1 MLDERKS
8 EILRALIEEHIETGE
23 PVSSR
28 SILEASGLAVST
40 ATVRNDLAAL
50 ESDGYVVQPHTSAGR
65 IPTAT
70 AYRFYVDHL
79 SRPALRP
86 MNADKISN
94 FFSSVHVELSR
105 LLKSTTSL
113 LTEITHYPAV
123 VTGPGLG
130 GETVRGVHLVQMSS
144 DVVLVVLV
152 TDAGRV
158 SQEIARLSA
167 PADPSEVE
175 AAESIILRRLVDAP
189 LTTNMDAASLITD
202 DVPDA
207 VRSILQTVCDSA
219 FETIDRKRDLYVGPT
234 SHLTSAWADISKVR
248 GVLEVLEREAAL
260 LEVLAQIP
268 DGTAVQIGR
277 ELGLDSDT
285 EIAMVSTSYGTA
297 GEHSGRVGVI
307 GPMRMDYGRAITAVE
322 EVGDGLGESLGTSGE
337 SS

>member
-23 PVSSR
+23 AVSSR
-28 SILEASGLAVST
+28 SILEASGLGVST

-70 AYRFYVDHL
+70 AYRFYVDHMSHRSL
-79 SRPALRP
+79 LP
-86 MNADKISN
+86 MNLDKISE

-113 LTEITHYPAV
+113 LTEITQYPAV
-123 VTGPGLG
+123 ITGPGLG
-130 GETVRGVHLVQMSS
+130 GETVRGAHLVQMSS
-144 DVVLVVLV
+144 DVVLVVIV

-175 AAESIILRRLVDAP
+175 AAERIILRMLVDAP
-189 LTTNMDAASLITD
+189 LTTRLDAASLITE
-202 DVPDA
+202 DVPDS
-207 VRSILQTVCDSA
+207 VSSIIQTVCDSA
-219 FETIDRKRDLYVGPT
+219 FDTVDRERDLYVGPT

-268 DGTAVQIGR
+268 DGTSVQIGQ

-285 EIAMVSTSYGTA
+285 DIAMVSTSYGTA
-297 GEHSGRVGVI
+297 GERSGRVGVI
-307 GPMRMDYGRAITAVE
+307 GPMRMDYGRAISAVE

-337 SS
+337 PS